1 MDVEEMIAIFLHI
14 ISHDVNNRIIKRQ
27 VTRSSETIS
36 RQFHAVLNSLLRL
49 HSMLLRKPEA
59 VMENCTDERWKWFKN
74 CLGALDGTYIKVN
87 VEEADKPRY
96 RSCKGEIATNVLGVC
111 YYYLCDAGYAN
122 AEGFLAPYRGQRYH
136 MNEWRQS
143 QQSTNAHEFFNMKH
157 SRARNV
163 IERCFGLL
171 KGRWAILRSKSFYS
185 VKTQYRIISA
195 CCLLHNFII
204 EEMPID
210 PMNIEVVED
219 VTSSQEKETKTED
232 AKLVECLI
240 EVVNASGWKSDNGT
254 FRPGFHQHLERM
266 MEKKLPGCG
275 LRENP
280 RIENHVKLLKK
291 QYNAIAEM
299 LGPNYLEFGWN
310 DREKCVVADK
320 DVYDL
325 WVKSHPHAA
334 GLRNKPFP
342 YYEDLSIV
350 FGKDR
355 PNGEGAEDPTDA
367 CEQIEKEEEALGDT
381 MSLEDD
387 MNAEGGSPNAI
398 DSPPSI
404 CQPTGVGTSTATIG
418 KKKGSLV
425 SKKRKHNDTII
436 ENLVTEMEKISSAC
450 EGSKEDFKKI
460 ANFFEKKGQ
469 SDERRMALF
478 EEIMKIEDLSE
489 DDMLIAGEVISKY
502 QNWRHI
508 ALRIIGD
515 NGNMWHFATL
525 LGYC

>member
-1 MDVEEMIAIFLHI
+1 
-14 ISHDVNNRIIKRQ
+14 
-27 VTRSSETIS
+27 
-36 RQFHAVLNSLLRL
+36 
-49 HSMLLRKPEA
+49 MLLRKPEA
-59 VMENCTDERWKWFKN
+59 VTENCTDERWKWFKN

-87 VEEADKPRY
+87 VEKVDKPRY

-111 YYYLCDAGYAN
+111 TRDMQFIYVLPGWEGSATDFRVLQDAILRRNGLKMPQ
-122 AEGFLAPYRGQRYH
+122 GFLAPYRGQRYH
-136 MNEWRQS
+136 LNEWRQS
-143 QQSTNAHEFFNMKH
+143 QQPANAHEFFNMKH

-163 IERCFGLL
+163 IER
-171 KGRWAILRSKSFYS
+171 
-185 VKTQYRIISA
+185 
-195 CCLLHNFII
+195 

-210 PMNIEVVED
+210 PMDIEVVED
-219 VTSSQEKETKTED
+219 VTSSQEEEVSDRITYVETSDAWAAFRKNLANDMFEQWMEEQLFQGNKKANTRADKTTSLKRIWTKTED

-240 EVVNASGWKSDNGT
+240 DVVNAGGWEGDNGT
-254 FRPGFHQHLERM
+254 LRPEFHQHLERM
-266 MEKKLPGCG
+266 MEKKLLGCG
-275 LRENP
+275 LRGNP
-280 RIENHVKLLKK
+280 YIENHVKLLKK

-299 LGPNYLEFGWN
+299 LGPNCSRFGWN
-310 DREKCVVADK
+310 DREKCVVVDK

-325 WVKSHPHAA
+325 WVKSHPHVA

-355 PNGEGAEDPTDA
+355 ANGEGAEDRADA

-387 MNAEGGSPNAI
+387 MDAEGGSPNAI

-404 CQPTGVGTSTATIG
+404 CQPTGIGTSIATI
-418 KKKGSLV
+418 
-425 SKKRKHNDTII
+425 
-436 ENLVTEMEKISSAC
+436 
-450 EGSKEDFKKI
+450 GSKEDFKKI

-489 DDMLIAGEVISKY
+489 DDMLIAGEF
-502 QNWRHI
+502 QEM
-508 ALRIIGD
+508 ALCRIYPKKDNKEVGD
-515 NGNMWHFATL
+515 DFSAAHDRKRRQIHATRPTPL
-525 LGYC
+525 FD